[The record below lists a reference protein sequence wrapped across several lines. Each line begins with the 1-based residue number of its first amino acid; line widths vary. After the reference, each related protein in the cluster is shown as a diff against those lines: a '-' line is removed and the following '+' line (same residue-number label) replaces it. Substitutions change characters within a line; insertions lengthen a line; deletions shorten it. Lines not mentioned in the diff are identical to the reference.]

1 MNKNPL
7 DALINK
13 TDSKT
18 EKEMYDEVYFDELRS
33 ILNSFEI
40 EMKDLRRK
48 EKQLDQLK
56 EAAEEIVME
65 YGHYSRISHSTF
77 IQLDSVIRQI
87 EGNK

>member
-18 EKEMYDEVYFDELRS
+18 KKEMYDEVYFDELRS
-33 ILNSFEI
+33 ILNSFES

-48 EKQLDQLK
+48 EK
-56 EAAEEIVME
+56 
-65 YGHYSRISHSTF
+65 
-77 IQLDSVIRQI
+77 
-87 EGNK
+87 